1 MATPHAPGSQSERN
15 IRSRPQHSSITRR
28 GDTYVERR
36 ESDLILAPEDI
47 WQDRENRINANFT
60 DEMIDT
66 TRYFLQHGLVTT
78 IFLMR
83 LFALP
88 LMYLVQT
95 LAWPQD
101 RAWPAAASLPLP
113 QDIVGNDTVRRFST
127 VRTWG
132 ITLSSITSIITLPF
146 RMTRDLYRICNH
158 LQQDPEVLKQIGS
171 GHSQISE
178 VFELRDFKRRNIR
191 ILPGV
196 STHNLVGAPAPSEVY
211 HAALSERGD
220 LDEVL
225 AAFDCSSGPESLISD
240 KEDPA
245 SQETTELD
253 QLRSLQ
259 STPPEM
265 IREVKQPGSP
275 PPVKMTRLHPEGFA
289 CFESFSQIN
298 RDGLTPPSTETIA
311 YTPKAWDQ
319 LARMDDQR
327 HMSLPD
333 ECMGH
338 DIKELLGD
346 TDNLERCPTFVRRHR
361 RSLLPRRLGT
371 RSAVNLDSGMIQ
383 TSRETV
389 SFSQGLAPRK
399 GGKLQKRRPDLALA
413 NKASMTSLL
422 RRF

>member
-191 ILPGV
+191 ILPV
-196 STHNLVGAPAPSEVY
+196 RQPHQRYTMLLCRSVGIWTRY
-211 HAALSERGD
+211 L
-220 LDEVL
+220 
-225 AAFDCSSGPESLISD
+225 
-240 KEDPA
+240 
-245 SQETTELD
+245 
-253 QLRSLQ
+253 QL
-259 STPPEM
+259 
-265 IREVKQPGSP
+265 
-275 PPVKMTRLHPEGFA
+275 
-289 CFESFSQIN
+289 
-298 RDGLTPPSTETIA
+298 LTVPRA
-311 YTPKAWDQ
+311 
-319 LARMDDQR
+319 QR
-327 HMSLPD
+327 
-333 ECMGH
+333 
-338 DIKELLGD
+338 
-346 TDNLERCPTFVRRHR
+346 V
-361 RSLLPRRLGT
+361 
-371 RSAVNLDSGMIQ
+371 
-383 TSRETV
+383 
-389 SFSQGLAPRK
+389 
-399 GGKLQKRRPDLALA
+399 
-413 NKASMTSLL
+413 
-422 RRF
+422 